1 MTPEGK
7 VKEKVKRLFKA
18 MDVYYAMPATG
29 GYGASGVPDFLVCLK
44 GRFIGVECKAG
55 KGKTTALQEREL
67 NLIRSA
73 GGVSFVVNEEN
84 IGEVERTIILH
95 ADRLVRLSNSE
106 L

>member
-1 MTPEGK
+1 
-7 VKEKVKRLFKA
+7 
-18 MDVYYAMPATG
+18 
-29 GYGASGVPDFLVCLK
+29 VPDIVGCYQGIF
-44 GRFIGVECKAG
+44 FAIECKAG

-84 IGEVERTIILH
+84 LDEVDKTIILH

>member
-55 KGKTTALQEREL
+55 KGKVTALQQHNIDSINR
-67 NLIRSA
+67 A
-73 GGVSFVVNEEN
+73 GGVALVVNESN
-84 IGEVERTIILH
+84 IDEIKLLLEIQSERET
-95 ADRLVRLSNSE
+95 N
-106 L
+106 